1 MSLIAI
7 LDRFGRIRNVSED
20 KPLPVQVVQQGS
32 SVPTQPSN
40 IDTLII
46 GSVTADSTVR
56 DLLNNTGSEATTIAN
71 ASPYRRFLLT
81 FNKSGTAEV
90 TVTLKG
96 RAQDASGN
104 PVAVGWATIATA
116 ATTGAAAGHYRL
128 VLQASDGA
136 PLGYDQYRIEITSTA
151 SQTVVFSLKGER

>member
-1 MSLIAI
+1 MPISF
-7 LDRFGRIRNVSED
+7 RRERQSVTVSAD
-20 KPLPVQVVQQGS
+20 SPLPVTISQQQGR

-46 GSVTADSTVR
+46 GFLTADTTAR
-56 DLLNNTGSEATTIAN
+56 DLLGNTGSEAATISN
-71 ASPYRRFLLT
+71 ASPYRRFLFT
-81 FNKSGTAEV
+81 FYKSGTAEV
-90 TVTLKG
+90 TLTLKG

-104 PVAVGWATIATA
+104 PVWSGWATITTA
-116 ATTGAAAGHYRL
+116 STTGAAAGHYRL

-151 SQTVVFSLKGER
+151 SQSVTFSLKGER

>member
-1 MSLIAI
+1 MPISFRR
-7 LDRFGRIRNVSED
+7 DRQSITVSAD
-20 KPLPVQVVQQGS
+20 NPLPVTISQQQGA

-46 GSVTADSTVR
+46 GYVGADTTVR
-56 DLLNNTGSEATTIAN
+56 DLLSNTGSEAPTLSN
-71 ASPYRRFLLT
+71 ASIYRRFILT
-81 FNKSGTAEV
+81 FFKEGTAEV

-96 RAQDASGN
+96 RAADASGN
-104 PVAVGWATIATA
+104 PLGAGWATITTVS
-116 ATTGAAAGHYRL
+116 TTGAAGGHYRL

-151 SQTVVFSLKGER
+151 LQSVYFSLKGER